1 MFSFFSFLMSA
12 LFVGFIL
19 AAIVGHALLIGA
31 LLRPFFGK
39 LDLRPFLMWHGLRCL
54 PDRLKAKLRHLS
66 NL

>member
-39 LDLRPFLMWHGLRCL
+39 LDLRPFLMWHGLRPL
-54 PDRLKAKLRHLS
+54 PVR
-66 NL
+66 